1 MLGGDHCNEFSW
13 PVLVPAPSS
22 MSQGK
27 WLLGASG
34 SGLSERSDQESL
46 ADEGLYLY
54 LGIQG

>member
-13 PVLVPAPSS
+13 PVLVPVPSS

-34 SGLSERSDQESL
+34 SGLSGGDQETL